1 MSLWEILEWG
11 AWAVSALLMLWMLV
25 DAAKVGASYDERT
38 LLSSREGV
46 DELFTKDTG
55 KP

>member
-1 MSLWEILEWG
+1 MGLWNVLEWA
-11 AWAVSALLMLWMLV
+11 AWAISAGLMLWMLV
-25 DAAKVGASYDERT
+25 DAARVGASYDERT

-46 DELFTKDTG
+46 DELFTKDAE

>member
-1 MSLWEILEWG
+1 MTIWEILEWA

-25 DAAKVGASYDERT
+25 DASRVGIKTDERT

-46 DELFTKDTG
+46 DELFADQNKKG
-55 KP
+55 